1 MLQTAYQHCG
11 QTMRHHSRSYY
22 LGTLAMP
29 PAKRRAIWAV
39 YTWCR
44 TVDDLVDEGK
54 SASQVAAQLDRAA
67 TELESTFCGQP
78 QQLADIALADTAERF
93 ALEITPFQD
102 MLKGQRMDL
111 EKNRY
116 ATFAELELYCYRVA
130 GTVGLMSVQILNE
143 TPVYANNSPEA
154 QERLKGALA
163 LGTANQLTNIIRDV
177 AEDLDRD
184 RIYLPLQELHAFNY
198 TEAEL
203 WQGVRDDRWRAL
215 MQFQV
220 QRTRDYYQQAED
232 RLDLLNRDSRR
243 AVRIALK
250 LYRSILDRVEEH
262 DYDVFSGRLYV
273 PQVQKIGCIVSSHFN
288 VNLPLKVPN
297 FWQSLLAS

>member
-1 MLQTAYQHCG
+1 MT
-11 QTMRHHSRSYY
+11 
-22 LGTLAMP
+22 P
-29 PAKRRAIWAV
+29 EKRRAIWAV

-44 TVDDLVDEGK
+44 TVDDLVDEGE
-54 SASQVAAQLDRAA
+54 SAVQIAAQLDAA
-67 TELESTFCGQP
+67 AADLEKTFSSQP
-78 QQLADIALADTAERF
+78 QQLVDIALADTVERF

-143 TPVYANNSPEA
+143 TPAQGDRSVEG

-177 AEDLDRD
+177 AEDCGRD
-184 RIYLPLQELHAFNY
+184 RVYLPLQELHAFHY

-203 WQGVRDDRWRAL
+203 FQGVLDDRWQAL

-220 QRTRDYYQQAED
+220 QRARDYYQQAED
-232 RLDLLNRDSRR
+232 RLYLLNRDSRR
-243 AVRIALK
+243 AVRIALS
-250 LYRSILDRVEEH
+250 LYRSILDRVEENN
-262 DYDVFSGRLYV
+262 YDVFSSRLYV
-273 PQVQKIGCIVSSHFN
+273 PQFQKISCIVSSHL
-288 VNLPLKVPN
+288 NLKVPLKVPN